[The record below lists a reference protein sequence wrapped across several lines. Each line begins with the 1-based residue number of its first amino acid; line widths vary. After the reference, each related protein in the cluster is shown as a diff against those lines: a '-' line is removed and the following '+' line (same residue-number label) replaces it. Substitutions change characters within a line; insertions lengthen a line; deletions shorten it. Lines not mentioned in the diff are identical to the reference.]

1 MQAESIMSIK
11 SISRALSISL
21 CAGLLSSYAHAATIT
36 DRALGLDS
44 LDKIVIDF
52 GDDASLVGMTITD
65 NFISSGV
72 TFGTTYVYETIDH
85 STIPVR
91 PSLTQG
97 HLTNINID
105 GAQPGSIFF
114 TSDVSAA
121 VFSWRTDN
129 NAIGN
134 LRVETLLSAYNDN
147 VLVEQFSGFSNKA
160 LPVDSGRYFGFEGIV
175 FDEIRLS
182 LLVEGTMDLS
192 TKTYLTLDNLEYV
205 SAIPIPATVWLFGSG
220 LIGLIGFARRNR

>member
-1 MQAESIMSIK
+1 MSIK
-11 SISRALSISL
+11 TILRTLSISL
-21 CAGLLSSYAHAATIT
+21 CAGLLSSYADAATIT
-36 DRALGLDS
+36 DRSLGLDS

-72 TFGTTYVYETIDH
+72 TFGPTYVYQTINH

-91 PSLTQG
+91 PSLAQG
-97 HLTNINID
+97 HLTNININ

-129 NAIGN
+129 IATGS

-147 VLVEQFSGFSNKA
+147 VLVEQGSGFSNKA
-160 LPVDSGRYFGFEGIV
+160 LPADSGRYFGFENIL
-175 FDEIRLS
+175 FDEIRIS
-182 LLVEGTMDLS
+182 LLAEGTTDLS
-192 TKTYLTLDNLEYV
+192 TKTFFTLDNLEYV
-205 SAIPIPATVWLFGSG
+205 TAVPVPAAVWLFGSG
-220 LIGLIGFARRNR
+220 LLVLAGFARRKR

>member
-1 MQAESIMSIK
+1 MSIK
-11 SISRALSISL
+11 SISRALSISV
-21 CAGLLSSYAHAATIT
+21 CAGFLTSYAHAATIT

-65 NFISSGV
+65 DFISSGV
-72 TFGTTYVYETIDH
+72 TFGHAYVYQTIDH
-85 STIPVR
+85 NITPVR

-97 HLTNINID
+97 HLTNSD
-105 GAQPGSIFF
+105 GVQPGSIFF
-114 TSDVSAA
+114 SSDVSAA
-121 VFSWRTDN
+121 AFSWRTDN
-129 NAIGN
+129 IAIGA

-160 LPVDSGRYFGFEGIV
+160 LPDDSGRYFGFEDIV

-182 LLVEGTMDLS
+182 LLVEGTTDLS
-192 TKTYLTLDNLEYV
+192 TKTYFTLDNLEYV
-205 SAIPIPATVWLFGSG
+205 SAIPIPAAVWLFGSG
-220 LIGLIGFARRNR
+220 LIGLIGFARRKR